1 MINSHVSKNTLAN
14 NQCLDSRSVCNRFLG
29 LPHFFISP
37 LTSHFYKIIEIEKR
51 KNILFRNTELFT
63 IRIVKDYRH
72 NT

>member
-1 MINSHVSKNTLAN
+1 MYPRILWQTTNALILVLSATGFSD
-14 NQCLDSRSVCNRFLG
+14 C
-29 LPHFFISP
+29 PIFFISP